1 MRLLAVVSKLTG
13 VSTNVESSE
22 VTLSSPSIV
31 KLSVSREEVSQLTRV
46 NQDLVVTLRSGETI
60 TIKNF
65 YVGKGDAQ
73 NQLVLEDS
81 NGALWWVQDTD
92 GAFHFQHL
100 DDLTPLMTAEGS
112 HEGGAVWPW
121 VLGGIAVAGGIGL
134 AAGGGGGG
142 GGGGSDNNAG
152 SGNGNG
158 NGDGGGNGNGDGDG
172 GDPPTTTPNA
182 PDVPVITSVIDDR
195 ELITGPV
202 NQQESTNDNTPTLRG
217 TGPANATLHIF
228 DNGVEIGRRYRCQR
242 QLVVYAI
249 LSTRRRYPQVY
260 RQCIRR
266 YR

>member
-13 VSTNVESSE
+13 VSTNVEASE

-65 YVGKGDAQ
+65 YLGKGEAQ

-134 AAGGGGGG
+134 AAGGGSDGGWVSMLILNAG
-142 GGGGSDNNAG
+142 DMPPVPDWFVAVAVKACCSSDNWDLEVHVQLPLPSA
-152 SGNGNG
+152 S
-158 NGDGGGNGNGDGDG
+158 
-172 GDPPTTTPNA
+172 TLSII
-182 PDVPVITSVIDDR
+182 VP
-195 ELITGPV
+195 
-202 NQQESTNDNTPTLRG
+202 
-217 TGPANATLHIF
+217 
-228 DNGVEIGRRYRCQR
+228 
-242 QLVVYAI
+242 
-249 LSTRRRYPQVY
+249 
-260 RQCIRR
+260 
-266 YR
+266 

>member
-65 YVGKGDAQ
+65 YVVKGDAQ

-152 SGNGNG
+152 SGNMV
-158 NGDGGGNGNGDGDG
+158 
-172 GDPPTTTPNA
+172 TVTA
-182 PDVPVITSVIDDR
+182 MVV
-195 ELITGPV
+195 
-202 NQQESTNDNTPTLRG
+202 
-217 TGPANATLHIF
+217 ATVMAMAMAMAMVAI
-228 DNGVEIGRRYRCQR
+228 RQR
-242 QLVVYAI
+242 QHLTHQMCRLLPV
-249 LSTRRRYPQVY
+249 
-260 RQCIRR
+260 
-266 YR
+266 

>member
-121 VLGGIAVAGGIGL
+121 VLGGIAVAGGI
-134 AAGGGGGG
+134 AVIASSSGGGGGHHNN
-142 GGGGSDNNAG
+142 DNG
-152 SGNGNG
+152 SGNGNPG
-158 NGDGGGNGNGDGDG
+158 GSTDPGVGTNPGGGTDPDGNNSGDIS
-172 GDPPTTTPNA
+172 PPTSPTTLEVS
-182 PDVPVITSVIDDR
+182 PDGKS
-195 ELITGPV
+195 LTGWQ
-202 NQQESTNDNTPTLRG
+202 NQAVQSSLKMRRVTLLVRVKPTVTANLRSILTPKTQRR
-217 TGPANATLHIF
+217 TP
-228 DNGVEIGRRYRCQR
+228 DRYRN
-242 QLVVYAI
+242 
-249 LSTRRRYPQVY
+249 
-260 RQCIRR
+260 
-266 YR
+266 

>member
-13 VSTNVESSE
+13 VSTNVEASE

-65 YVGKGDAQ
+65 YLGKGEAQ

-112 HEGGAVWPW
+112 HEAAPSGRGF
-121 VLGGIAVAGGIGL
+121 LAGSLSLAGL
-134 AAGGGGGG
+134 ASLRVVAAAAVG
-142 GGGGSDNNAG
+142 AI
-152 SGNGNG
+152 
-158 NGDGGGNGNGDGDG
+158 
-172 GDPPTTTPNA
+172 
-182 PDVPVITSVIDDR
+182 IT
-195 ELITGPV
+195 L
-202 NQQESTNDNTPTLRG
+202 G
-217 TGPANATLHIF
+217 TVMPGTAMVAAAMATAATAKVTVTVTVTVTVMVTAAH
-228 DNGVEIGRRYRCQR
+228 RQR
-242 QLVVYAI
+242 QPLTGQTSP
-249 LSTRRRYPQVY
+249 LSPA
-260 RQCIRR
+260 
-266 YR
+266 

>member
-1 MRLLAVVSKLTG
+1 MRHLAVVSKLTG
-13 VSTNVESSE
+13 VSTNVETSE
-22 VTLSSPSIV
+22 VTLSTPSIV
-31 KLSVSREEVSQLTRV
+31 KLSVSREDISQLTRI

-65 YVGKGDAQ
+65 YTGKGDAQ

-100 DDLTPLMTAEGS
+100 DDLTPLMTTEGS

-152 SGNGNG
+152 NGN
-158 NGDGGGNGNGDGDG
+158 GGNGNGSGGNGSGGNGNGG
-172 GDPPTTTPNA
+172 GDDGEPPTT
-182 PDVPVITSVIDDR
+182 
-195 ELITGPV
+195 
-202 NQQESTNDNTPTLRG
+202 
-217 TGPANATLHIF
+217 
-228 DNGVEIGRRYRCQR
+228 
-242 QLVVYAI
+242 
-249 LSTRRRYPQVY
+249 
-260 RQCIRR
+260 
-266 YR
+266 

>member
-142 GGGGSDNNAG
+142 GGGGGSDNN
-152 SGNGNG
+152 
-158 NGDGGGNGNGDGDG
+158 
-172 GDPPTTTPNA
+172 
-182 PDVPVITSVIDDR
+182 
-195 ELITGPV
+195 TG
-202 NQQESTNDNTPTLRG
+202 
-217 TGPANATLHIF
+217 
-228 DNGVEIGRRYRCQR
+228 
-242 QLVVYAI
+242 
-249 LSTRRRYPQVY
+249 
-260 RQCIRR
+260 
-266 YR
+266 

>member
-13 VSTNVESSE
+13 VSTNVEASE

-65 YVGKGDAQ
+65 YLGKGEAQ

-134 AAGGGGGG
+134 AA
-142 GGGGSDNNAG
+142 AM
-152 SGNGNG
+152 
-158 NGDGGGNGNGDGDG
+158 
-172 GDPPTTTPNA
+172 
-182 PDVPVITSVIDDR
+182 
-195 ELITGPV
+195 
-202 NQQESTNDNTPTLRG
+202 
-217 TGPANATLHIF
+217 ATAATAKVTVMATVMVTVTVTVTVMAAH
-228 DNGVEIGRRYRCQR
+228 RQR
-242 QLVVYAI
+242 QPLTGQTSP
-249 LSTRRRYPQVY
+249 LSPA
-260 RQCIRR
+260 
-266 YR
+266 